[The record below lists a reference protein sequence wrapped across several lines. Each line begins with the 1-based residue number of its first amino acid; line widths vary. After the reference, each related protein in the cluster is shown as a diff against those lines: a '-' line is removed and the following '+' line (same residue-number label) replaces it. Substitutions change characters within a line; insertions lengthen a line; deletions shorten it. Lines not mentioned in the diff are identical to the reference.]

1 MPIGLMTTTSELY
14 ASLGAAVTTNNLV
27 VDVSYGDLGNNSYD
41 LKQQKAT
48 ITGTTRVKIVDAP
61 ASSSYKHN
69 LRNVECVNVDT
80 VAATITIER
89 NEAGTYTTLVKVTLS
104 VGDMLGL
111 GDDGWYVM
119 DSTGARKGVGPTGA
133 VGPQGAVGPTGPQGV
148 KGDTGSIGPQGAKGD
163 TGAQGPQGAKGDT
176 GPQGPQG
183 STGATGPQGAKGDTG
198 PQGPQ
203 GSTGATGPQGAKG
216 DTGPQGPQGSTGATG
231 PQGAKGDTGPQG
243 PQGDP
248 GAVGPQG
255 VKGDTGPQGLTGA
268 TGPQGVKGDTG
279 PQGPQGLTGAQGPQG
294 DTGPQGPEGGTTT
307 LTTKGDILTRDSSA
321 LARLPVGTNGQILS
335 ADSAEVTGLKW
346 VANTGG
352 APTGASYVTLATDA
366 TLTSE
371 RVLTAGT
378 GITITDAGA
387 GSTVTIAATGSGG
400 APTGASYVT
409 LATDATLTSERV
421 LTAGTGISITDGGAG
436 GNVTVAASGLAT
448 NTPSYITLANTG
460 DLTNERAL
468 AVSSPITGTDGGAGS
483 TYTLGLNQAAI
494 THNNLGGLTT
504 GDPHTQYLTKAT
516 VTTAGDTLYAT
527 GASAITR
534 LGIGTTGQVLTVSG
548 GVPTWATP
556 TTGVTAHSALT
567 GLTND
572 DHTRY
577 VFVDPASSTRNVI
590 TPGGDFKALVV
601 KGSVSQTANLIECQL
616 NGGTVRF
623 AVASTGNV
631 IGYGFDSSNRA
642 ITNVSDPT
650 AAQDAAT
657 KAYADTKVAASTL
670 TTKGDLL
677 GRTASAVTRV
687 PVGTDGYFLKA
698 DSANANGVSWATATF
713 SSALTTKGDI
723 LVRDASADTRLPVGT
738 SGYILSANPSTSTGL
753 EWIANSGGG
762 GGGSVPDFVLFN
774 QGII

>member
-1 MPIGLMTTTSELY
+1 MKALNTTSQTIKGKLSAAVATTQPTFETSY
-14 ASLGAAVTTNNLV
+14 GDHSSSTYSAKVEFGAFNGTAAVTLLSAPS
-27 VDVSYGDLGNNSYD
+27 VSNREHVCKSIAVFNKD
-41 LKQQKAT
+41 T
-48 ITGTTRVKIVDAP
+48 
-61 ASSSYKHN
+61 ASVTVEIYIDDGSSTSI
-69 LRNVECVNVDT
+69 LQ
-80 VAATITIER
+80 
-89 NEAGTYTTLVKVTLS
+89 KVTLGS
-104 VGDMLGL
+104 LYSLHYEAGH
-111 GDDGWYVM
+111 GWYVQ
-119 DSTGARKGVGPTGA
+119 STDGSRLGVGA
-133 VGPQGAVGPTGPQGV
+133 
-148 KGDTGSIGPQGAKGD
+148 
-163 TGAQGPQGAKGDT
+163 TGAQGPQGA
-176 GPQGPQG
+176 
-183 STGATGPQGAKGDTG
+183 TGA
-198 PQGPQ
+198 
-203 GSTGATGPQGAKG
+203 
-216 DTGPQGPQGSTGATG
+216 
-231 PQGAKGDTGPQG
+231 
-243 PQGDP
+243 
-248 GAVGPQG
+248 
-255 VKGDTGPQGLTGA
+255 TGPQGLTGA

-279 PQGPQGLTGAQGPQG
+279 PQGVKGDTGPQGDPGPQGLTGATGPQGVKGDTGPQGDPGAIGPQGLTGATGPQGAKGDTGPQGAKGDTGPQGAKGDTGPQGDPGPQGLTGATGPQGAKG

-307 LTTKGDILTRDSSA
+307 LTTKGDILTRDASA

-335 ADSAEVTGLKW
+335 ADSAETTGLKW

-378 GITITDAGA
+378 GITITDGGA

-409 LATDATLTSERV
+409 LGLDGTLTSERV
-421 LTAGTGISITDGGAG
+421 LTAGSGISITDGGAG

-448 NTPSYITLANTG
+448 NTPQFLTLAATA
-460 DLTNERAL
+460 DLTNERVFTAG
-468 AVSSPITGTDGGAGS
+468 TGISVADAGAGS
-483 TYTLGLNQAAI
+483 TYTVSVNQGAL
-494 THNNLGGLTT
+494 THNNLSGLTT

-527 GASAITR
+527 GASTITR

-556 TTGVTAHSALT
+556 TTGVTDHGALT
-567 GLTND
+567 GLADD
-572 DHTRY
+572 DHTKY
-577 VFVDPASSTRNVI
+577 IFTDPASSTRNAIV
-590 TPGGDFKALVV
+590 PGGDFKALVV
-601 KGSVSQTANLIECQL
+601 KGSASQTVNLIEVQL
-616 NGGTVRF
+616 NAGTVRF
-623 AVASTGNV
+623 AVSPTGNV
-631 IGYGFDSSNRA
+631 TGYGFDSSNRA
-642 ITNVSDPT
+642 ITNVADPT

-657 KAYADTKVAASTL
+657 KNYADTKVAASTL

>member
-1 MPIGLMTTTSELY
+1 MKALNTTSQTIKGKL
-14 ASLGAAVTTNNLV
+14 SAAVATTQPTFET
-27 VDVSYGDLGNNSYD
+27 SYGDHSSSTYSGKVEFGAFN
-41 LKQQKAT
+41 
-48 ITGTTRVKIVDAP
+48 GTTAVTLLSAP
-61 ASSSYKHN
+61 SVSNREHICKSIAVFNKDTASVTVEIYIDDGSSTSI
-69 LRNVECVNVDT
+69 LQ
-80 VAATITIER
+80 
-89 NEAGTYTTLVKVTLS
+89 KVTLGS
-104 VGDMLGL
+104 LYSLHYEAGH
-111 GDDGWYVM
+111 GWYVQ
-119 DSTGARKGVGPTGA
+119 STDGSRLGVGA
-133 VGPQGAVGPTGPQGV
+133 
-148 KGDTGSIGPQGAKGD
+148 
-163 TGAQGPQGAKGDT
+163 TGAQGPQGATGAQGPQGVKGDIGPQGAD

-183 STGATGPQGAKGDTG
+183 VKGDIGPQGADGPQGPQGAKGDIG
-198 PQGPQ
+198 PQGADGPQ
-203 GSTGATGPQGAKG
+203 GPQGAKG
-216 DTGPQGPQGSTGATG
+216 DIG
-231 PQGAKGDTGPQG
+231 PQGADGPQ
-243 PQGDP
+243 
-248 GAVGPQG
+248 GPQG
-255 VKGDTGPQGLTGA
+255 VKGDIGPQGADGPQGPQGVKGDIGPQGLTGA
-268 TGPQGVKGDTG
+268 TGPQGDPGAIG
-279 PQGPQGLTGAQGPQG
+279 PQGVKG

-307 LTTKGDILTRDSSA
+307 LTTKGDILTRDASA

-335 ADSAEVTGLKW
+335 ADSAETTGLKW

-378 GITITDAGA
+378 GITITDGGA

-409 LATDATLTSERV
+409 LGLDGTLTSERV
-421 LTAGTGISITDGGAG
+421 LTAGSGISITDGGAG

-448 NTPSYITLANTG
+448 NTPQFLTLAATA
-460 DLTNERAL
+460 DLTNERVFTAG
-468 AVSSPITGTDGGAGS
+468 TGISVADAGAGS
-483 TYTLGLNQAAI
+483 TYTVSVNQGAL

-527 GASAITR
+527 GASTITR

-556 TTGVTAHSALT
+556 TTGVTDHGALT
-567 GLTND
+567 GLADD
-572 DHTRY
+572 DHTKY
-577 VFVDPASSTRNVI
+577 IFVDPAASTRNVI

-601 KGSVSQTANLIECQL
+601 KGSASQTANLIEGQL
-616 NGGTVRF
+616 NAGTVRF
-623 AVASTGNV
+623 SVAASGNV
-631 IGYGFDSSNRA
+631 TGYGFDSSNRA
-642 ITNVSDPT
+642 ITNVADPT

-657 KAYADTKVAASTL
+657 KNYADAKVAASTL